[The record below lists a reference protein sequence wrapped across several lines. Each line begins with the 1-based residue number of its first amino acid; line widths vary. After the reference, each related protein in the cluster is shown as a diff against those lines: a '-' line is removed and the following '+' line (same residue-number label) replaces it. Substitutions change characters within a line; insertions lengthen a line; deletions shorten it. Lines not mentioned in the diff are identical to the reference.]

1 MQNNKILLWLFLIVV
16 LQIMFCG
23 TASEEEGLMINFQP
37 EGKTLEEILTMIKAS
52 GKTGMLFFT
61 ADWCGPCNSL
71 IKQVFKDE
79 KAGEYIESN
88 FIPFW
93 IEFEKSTSTALAKH
107 YNIRGLPTVVLI
119 NTDGEVID
127 KLGGYSSGPPEKYIE
142 RLNKSIEAGNSILEL
157 KAEYEAN
164 PENIEKALRFADKM
178 MFADNMNYA
187 LPIYEDLKDKV
198 KDDSL
203 RSQIYSYL
211 AAGYERND
219 NLNKAI
225 EVLENGLDKRVFKDE
240 KDIIYCKLGN
250 LFYRRGRLK
259 QSNNLQTYN
268 VDYAS
273 ATKYYEM
280 LPKELEDFKLY
291 NKSIDYKRRINFEF
305 SRARLNFP
313 AAYFSAGYKQ
323 KGTALFEKMFSEA
336 YEKKNYSKISSLL
349 YRCEYNEIYLN
360 EAIPWGEKAVDLSE
374 WKDMSV
380 LLFYSKVLGK
390 AGCYDKA
397 IEVQKKLIDILDPKA
412 DKEPHLSYLA
422 VLYLQAGEKEKG
434 KELFEKLYQE
444 AQDDIDKLRDLAWF
458 CQKYNVNLKEAQ
470 AWAERAVKLSRDENN
485 AASSRLLSLFP

>member
-1 MQNNKILLWLFLIVV
+1 MQRKKILLWLFLIAVS
-16 LQIMFCG
+16 QIMFCVN
-23 TASEEEGLMINFQP
+23 ASEEEGLMINFQP
-37 EGKTLEEILTMIKAS
+37 EGKTLNEMLTMIKAS

-61 ADWCGPCNSL
+61 ADWCGPCNAL

-88 FIPFW
+88 FILFW

-107 YNIRGLPTVVLI
+107 YNVRGLPTVVLI

-250 LFYRRGRLK
+250 LFYRRGQLK
-259 QSNNLQTYN
+259 QRNKIQTYK
-268 VDYAS
+268 VDYVS

-291 NKSIDYKRRINFEF
+291 KKSENYKGYINFEF
-305 SRARLNFP
+305 SRAQLNFP
-313 AAYFSAGYKQ
+313 AAYFGAGYKE

-336 YEKKNYSKISSLL
+336 YEEKNYSKISSIL
-349 YRCEYNEIYLN
+349 YRCEDNEIY
-360 EAIPWGEKAVDLSE
+360 
-374 WKDMSV
+374 
-380 LLFYSKVLGK
+380 
-390 AGCYDKA
+390 
-397 IEVQKKLIDILDPKA
+397 
-412 DKEPHLSYLA
+412 
-422 VLYLQAGEKEKG
+422 
-434 KELFEKLYQE
+434 
-444 AQDDIDKLRDLAWF
+444 
-458 CQKYNVNLKEAQ
+458 
-470 AWAERAVKLSRDENN
+470 
-485 AASSRLLSLFP
+485 